1 MRNDQ
6 AQKCIVIVYLNVH
19 YNQTVFITFLIHLKY
34 IETTYLLFKSSNI
47 FNVVFILLNKI
58 NYRIITI

>member
-6 AQKCIVIVYLNVH
+6 AQKGIVIVYLNVH

-34 IETTYLLFKSSNI
+34 IETTYLLFKSINI
-47 FNVVFILLNKI
+47 FNVMFILLNKI